1 VVAEQEP
8 IKTAFYDVQAAMG
21 ATFTLEGGWYW
32 TDSFG
37 DVDAEYRAV
46 REGVGMWDV
55 SPLIKWD
62 LRGPDAI
69 LAAQRVNSNDVLGMQ
84 VGQVRY
90 GAFLDEDGNLVD
102 DGTVYK
108 VAEDHFW
115 LMTNGMDLAGYFA
128 DSTKGM
134 NVTIDY
140 IAPLM
145 PNLQVQGP
153 RSRDVMSR
161 LTDADV
167 QGLGYYRFLPE
178 QVEVGGVP
186 VWLARTGFSGELG
199 FEMFLRPENAADLWK
214 AVRDAGVTP
223 YANAAVEICRIE
235 SGMIVTGFDYEPHQ
249 ATPFDVGLDRLVALD
264 KPGEFLG
271 KGRLAEVAKNPPNRF
286 RTLVLEGDEVPE
298 YGSAV
303 TKDGEPIGTLTSPT
317 RSPRFGVIGVAILR
331 TDAAAEGN
339 IVEVATGDGTASATV
354 RNQSI
359 YDPQKSRPRS

>member
-1 VVAEQEP
+1 MAEQEP
-8 IKTAFYDVQAAMG
+8 IKTAFYEVQAAMG
-21 ATFTLEGGWYW
+21 ATFAPAGGWYW

-62 LRGPDAI
+62 VRGPDAV
-69 LAAQRVNSNDVLGMQ
+69 LAAQRVNSNDILGMQ

-90 GAFLDEDGNLVD
+90 GGFLDEDGNLVD

-108 VAEDHFW
+108 VAEDHIW
-115 LMTNGMDLAGYFA
+115 MMTNGMDLAEYFA
-128 DSTKGM
+128 ESTKGM
-134 NVTIDY
+134 NVTIEY
-140 IAPLM
+140 IAPEM

-153 RSRDVMSR
+153 RSREVMSK

-167 QGLGYYRFLPE
+167 DGLRYYWFLPE
-178 QVEVGGVP
+178 QVQVGGIP

-199 FEMFLRPENAADLWK
+199 FEMFLRPEHAADLWG
-214 AVRDAGVTP
+214 VVQGAGVTP

-264 KPGEFLG
+264 KAGEFLG
-271 KGRLAEVAKNPPNRF
+271 KAKLAEVAKKPPNRF

-303 TKDGEPIGTLTSPT
+303 TKDGEPVGTLTSPT
-317 RSPRFGVIGVAILR
+317 KSPQFGVIGVAILR
-331 TDAAAEGN
+331 TDVAEEGN
-339 IVEVATGDGTASATV
+339 KVEVAVGDGTVPATV
-354 RNQSI
+354 RNKSI
-359 YDPQKSRPRS
+359 YDPQKTRTRS

>member
-1 VVAEQEP
+1 MIVRKLSEAKPYEAPNHRDYKSLRVFGAE
-8 IKTAFYDVQAAMG
+8 MG
-21 ATFTLEGGWYW
+21 GSQTLIFGISHFQPGG
-32 TDSFG
+32 G
-37 DVDAEYRAV
+37 A
-46 REGVGMWDV
+46 
-55 SPLIKWD
+55 
-62 LRGPDAI
+62 GPDASPPEKIYHI
-69 LAAQRVNSNDVLGMQ
+69 LKGELTVIVGGKEQ
-84 VGQVRY
+84 VARPG
-90 GAFLDEDGNLVD
+90 D
-102 DGTVYK
+102 TV
-108 VAEDHFW
+108 
-115 LMTNGMDLAGYFA
+115 
-128 DSTKGM
+128 
-134 NVTIDY
+134 Y

-317 RSPRFGVIGVAILR
+317 RSPKFGVIGVAILR

>member
-1 VVAEQEP
+1 MAEQEP
-8 IKTAFYDVQAAMG
+8 IKTAFYEVQAALG
-21 ATFTLEGGWYW
+21 ATFAPEGGWYW

-62 LRGPDAI
+62 VRGPDAV
-69 LAAQRVNSNDVLGMQ
+69 LAAQRVNSNDILGMQ

-90 GAFLDEDGNLVD
+90 GGFLDEDGNLVD

-108 VAEDHFW
+108 VADDHVW
-115 LMTNGMDLAGYFA
+115 MMTNGMDLAEYFA
-128 DSTKGM
+128 GATKGM
-134 NVTIDY
+134 NVAIEY
-140 IAPLM
+140 IAPQM

-153 RSRDVMSR
+153 RSREVMSK

-167 QGLGYYRFLPE
+167 DGLRYYWFLPE
-178 QVEVGGVP
+178 QVQVGGIP

-199 FEMFLRPENAADLWK
+199 FEMFLRPEHAADLWG
-214 AVRDAGVTP
+214 VVQGAGVTP
-223 YANAAVEICRIE
+223 FANSAVEICRIE
-235 SGMIVTGFDYEPHQ
+235 SGMVVTGYDYEPHQ

-264 KPGEFLG
+264 KPGEFQG
-271 KGRLAEVAKNPPNRF
+271 KAKLAEVAKNPPNRF

-303 TKDGEPIGTLTSPT
+303 TKDGEPVGTLTSPT
-317 RSPRFGVIGVAILR
+317 KSPQFGVIGVAILR
-331 TDAAAEGN
+331 ADVAEEGN
-339 IVEVATGDGTASATV
+339 KVEVAVGDGTVPATV
-354 RNQSI
+354 RNKSI
-359 YDPQKSRPRS
+359 YDPQKKRPRS